1 MATDIVQG
9 LFGMTPESYQMQQQA
24 AAREQAMQFAN
35 MDPFQRAAYG
45 TFLGGSMLGGAIGGA
60 LGAQDPM
67 LQMIAKQQDL
77 LKTINPNDP
86 KSLAQGAQAAA
97 QFNPQLAS
105 ALAKQ
110 ANDLNASLSK
120 QAQDLAAANKAAAEA
135 EKIGTEQAAVKAN
148 TDQLVTKFGM
158 TEEQAKGIASNPD
171 LLKAYLTPKS
181 AQAFK
186 LLESG
191 KFTPESLVKWEKGE
205 GQPEL
210 IDLAA
215 KPGED
220 WLRVA
225 RGLGLPA
232 RSSYNAYT
240 SEQVAAVNQEVF
252 NQDIKKRAAG
262 AAVTRI
268 DLGSALEKVYLS
280 KDREE
285 SAKRWS
291 EAGKAY
297 EVTVPLLNQL
307 DQVEKVL
314 PNAFTGAF
322 AEPKLALSKTLGAF
336 GVNIGSRASDTEYIN
351 AISSK
356 VVQQIARVFPG
367 SLAVKELDQLVKS
380 KFNVAQEAPTILRLL
395 GQIRDEMKAQA
406 VTFEQGSKLSDRDR
420 TSFNTSL
427 SIGQNM
433 KKINRYRELENK
445 YRSGNITDTERV
457 EAKEIKQSLGL

>member
-9 LFGMTPESYQMQQQA
+9 LFGMTPESYQLQQQA

-45 TFLGGSMLGGAIGGA
+45 TFLGGNMLGGAIGGA

-67 LQMIAKQQDL
+67 LQMIAKQQEL

-97 QFNPQLAS
+97 QFSPQLAS

-135 EKIGTEQAAVKAN
+135 GKIGTEQAALKAN

-225 RGLGLPA
+225 RGMGLPSN
-232 RSSYNAYT
+232 SSYNAYT
-240 SEQVAAVNQEVF
+240 PEQVAAVNKEVF
-252 NQDIKKRAAG
+252 NLDIQKRAAG

-380 KFNVAQEAPTILRLL
+380 KFNVAQETPTILRLL

-406 VTFEQGSKLSDRDR
+406 ITFEQGSKLPDKDR

-433 KKINRYRELENK
+433 KQINRYRELENK

>member
-9 LFGMTPESYQMQQQA
+9 LFGMTPESYQLQQQA

-67 LQMIAKQQDL
+67 LQMIAKQQEL

-97 QFNPQLAS
+97 QFSPQLAS

-135 EKIGTEQAAVKAN
+135 GKIGTEQAALKAN

-225 RGLGLPA
+225 RGMGLPSN
-232 RSSYNAYT
+232 SSYNAYT
-240 SEQVAAVNQEVF
+240 PEQVAAVNKEVF
-252 NQDIKKRAAG
+252 NQDIQKRAAG
-262 AAVTRI
+262 AAVTRV

-406 VTFEQGSKLSDRDR
+406 VTFEQGSKLPDKDR

-433 KKINRYRELENK
+433 KQINRYRELENK

>member
-9 LFGMTPESYQMQQQA
+9 LFGMTPESYQLDQQA
-24 AAREQAMQFAN
+24 AARQQAMQFAN
-35 MDPFQRAAYG
+35 MNPFQRAAYG

-67 LQMIAKQQDL
+67 LQMIAKQQEL

-97 QFNPQLAS
+97 QFSPQLAS

-135 EKIGTEQAAVKAN
+135 GKIGTEQAALKAN

-191 KFTPESLVKWEKGE
+191 KFLPESLVKWEKGE

-220 WLRVA
+220 WLRAA

-232 RSSYNAYT
+232 RSSYNAYAP
-240 SEQVAAVNQEVF
+240 EQVAAVNKEVF
-252 NQDIKKRAAG
+252 NQDIQKRAAG
-262 AAVTRI
+262 AAVTRV

-406 VTFEQGSKLSDRDR
+406 VTFEQGSKLPDKDR

-433 KKINRYRELENK
+433 KQINRYRELENK

>member
-1 MATDIVQG
+1 
-9 LFGMTPESYQMQQQA
+9 
-24 AAREQAMQFAN
+24 
-35 MDPFQRAAYG
+35 
-45 TFLGGSMLGGAIGGA
+45 MLGGAIGGA

-67 LQMIAKQQDL
+67 LQMIAKQQEL

-97 QFNPQLAS
+97 QFSPQLAS

-135 EKIGTEQAAVKAN
+135 GKIGTEQAALKAN

-225 RGLGLPA
+225 RGMGLPSN
-232 RSSYNAYT
+232 SSYNAYT
-240 SEQVAAVNQEVF
+240 PEQVAAVNKEVF
-252 NQDIKKRAAG
+252 NLDIQKRAAG

-380 KFNVAQEAPTILRLL
+380 KFNVAQETPTILRLL

-406 VTFEQGSKLSDRDR
+406 ITFEQGSKLPDKDR

-433 KKINRYRELENK
+433 KQINRYRELENK

>member
-9 LFGMTPESYQMQQQA
+9 LFGMTPESYQLDQQA
-24 AAREQAMQFAN
+24 AARQQAMQFAN
-35 MDPFQRAAYG
+35 MNPFQRAAYG
-45 TFLGGSMLGGAIGGA
+45 TFLGANQLGGAIGGA

-67 LQMIAKQQDL
+67 LQMIAKQQEL

-97 QFNPQLAS
+97 QFSPQLAS

-135 EKIGTEQAAVKAN
+135 GKIGTEQAALKAN

-225 RGLGLPA
+225 RGMGLPSN
-232 RSSYNAYT
+232 SSYNAYT
-240 SEQVAAVNQEVF
+240 PEQVAAVNKEVF
-252 NQDIKKRAAG
+252 NQDIQKRVAG
-262 AAVTRI
+262 AAVTRV

-406 VTFEQGSKLSDRDR
+406 VTFEQGSKLPDKDR

-433 KKINRYRELENK
+433 KQINRYRELENK